1 MWLDAN
7 GNANRPKAVDILSRP
22 EYVGADYAVIANSM
36 TGTFEFEK
44 GDKRK
49 IPDFNVFFRYFAT
62 YPYYSDAVWFLTQM
76 RRWGQISE
84 YKPDS
89 WYADTAKDVYRP
101 DIYLKAAQALIA
113 EGKARKEEFPF
124 GSDGYRVPTSDFID
138 KIAYDGR
145 KPNAY
150 IDSLKIGL
158 KDKEKLQGTQV
169 VGG

>member
-1 MWLDAN
+1 M
-7 GNANRPKAVDILSRP
+7 
-22 EYVGADYAVIANSM
+22 
-36 TGTFEFEK
+36 
-44 GDKRK
+44 
-49 IPDFNVFFRYFAT
+49 
-62 YPYYSDAVWFLTQM
+62 
-76 RRWGQISE
+76 
-84 YKPDS
+84 
-89 WYADTAKDVYRP
+89 
-101 DIYLKAAQALIA
+101 IA